1 MVVVCPVC
9 RDVVHEHNGCLVRH
23 GSKYHG
29 EFKECAGSGTPYFCD
44 GDCFCG
50 D

>member
-9 RDVVHEHNGCLVRH
+9 REVVHTSCGYILRH

-29 EFKECAGSGTPYFCD
+29 FSAVCAGSGTSY
-44 GDCFCG
+44 CFTDSCCSV
-50 D
+50 